1 MINLLNGD
9 CLNVLKTL
17 DTNCVDLIVTSPPY
31 YNAREYSQYNSYE
44 EYLSI
49 MTNILK
55 ECVRVLK
62 NQKYIIYNI
71 ADVIYKNKKYSLTSD
86 FTQILKSLKLI
97 YEDMYIWDKGEV
109 QSKRG
114 VTSKHLPYYFKPINC
129 YETILVFRKN
139 ELNKE
144 KIRCPLCNSD
154 KVRVNGI
161 MRDGVYSFECGNKKC
176 RRTKND
182 RGFRF
187 SERSI
192 LMQYNNDKEINK
204 SVCNTFR
211 RDILKINTV
220 KKINSKGENILGH
233 SAPYPLELVQGLI
246 EIYSKENDLV
256 LYHFLGSGTTG
267 VACKNLNRNFIGI
280 ELDKNY
286 FEIAKKRIDTL

>member
-256 LYHFLGSGTTG
+256 LDHFLGSGTTG
-267 VACKNLNRNFIGI
+267 IACKNTNRNFIGI